1 MSELQWERVGHG
13 YARTV
18 CRKYQMSISGTA
30 KAPRYIC
37 FFVSGDKSD
46 PIQNI
51 GGSSDSATAKAICQR
66 HHAERIGF
74 AS

>member
-1 MSELQWERVGHG
+1 MSQLEWIRVGPG
-13 YARTV
+13 YAKTTCNR
-18 CRKYQMSISGTA
+18 YQMSITGTK
-30 KAPRYIC
+30 KAARYIC
-37 FFVSGDKSD
+37 IHVTGEKNE
-46 PIQNI
+46 PYRNI